1 MAERID
7 DQELQAI
14 QQVIAALSELD
25 SGARTRV
32 IDYVF
37 QRLGLTPVN
46 EQRSVVPNFDSTEV
60 LSSAPIRLLETGT
73 ETSRVAVEK

>member
-25 SGARTRV
+25 AGARTRV

-37 QRLGLTPVN
+37 QR
-46 EQRSVVPNFDSTEV
+46 VVFHF
-60 LSSAPIRLLETGT
+60 SADAFQPGT
-73 ETSRVAVEK
+73 

>member
-25 SGARTRV
+25 AGARTRV

-37 QRLGLTPVN
+37 QRLGLKAVT
-46 EQRSVVPNFDSTEV
+46 EQRSVVPPSDPTEV
-60 LSSAPIRLLETGT
+60 LSP
-73 ETSRVAVEK
+73 